1 MGNLISR
8 KKHIIQIDEN
18 HLLINELN
26 NKEQNRIIELS
37 KTQLKN
43 NEYTKEYI
51 ITNLNNYVQLY
62 NLQSRNK
69 FVLLK
74 EFILELENS

>member
-1 MGNLISR
+1 MGNLVSR
-8 KKHIIQIDEN
+8 RKHLKKSNKIYLLIDELN
-18 HLLINELN
+18 H
-26 NKEQNRIIELS
+26 KEENRIIELS

-43 NEYTKEYI
+43 NDYKKEDI

>member
-1 MGNLISR
+1 MGNLVSR
-8 KKHIIQIDEN
+8 RKHLKKSNKIY
-18 HLLINELN
+18 LLIDELN
-26 NKEQNRIIELS
+26 NKEENRIIELS

-43 NEYTKEYI
+43 NDYTKEEI
-51 ITNLNNYVQLY
+51 IVNLNNYVQLY

-74 EFILELENS
+74 EFILELEHS